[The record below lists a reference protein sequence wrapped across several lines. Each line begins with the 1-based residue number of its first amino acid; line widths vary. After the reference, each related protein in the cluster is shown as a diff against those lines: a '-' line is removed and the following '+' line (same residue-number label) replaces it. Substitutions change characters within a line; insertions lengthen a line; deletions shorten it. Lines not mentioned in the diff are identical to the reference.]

1 MGLDAAPE
9 CAFRSDRHRI
19 GQSPAAHISE
29 RLGVDRVVAMAGAQ
43 QFEKV
48 EPALRAGRAEPGKA
62 VVANMRAEPVRRL
75 VARPGVVDRDPGGT
89 GQTRAQYLARLAE
102 ETPLA
107 ADQQPHY
114 LPLGDF
120 DADRFQ
126 ERHEPRHG
134 HLALMRSRR
143 NRMATGRSTRS
154 WTRKLS

>member
-1 MGLDAAPE
+1 
-9 CAFRSDRHRI
+9 
-19 GQSPAAHISE
+19 
-29 RLGVDRVVAMAGAQ
+29 MAGGRRL
-43 QFEKV
+43 EKV

-62 VVANMRAEPVRRL
+62 VVANMRAEPVCRF

-89 GQTRAQYLARLAE
+89 GQPRAQYLARLAE

-134 HLALMRSRR
+134 HLRLRCAALLF
-143 NRMATGRSTRS
+143 
-154 WTRKLS
+154 W